1 MLEKKRKSFIQ
12 KGKVFGAFLCSLLL
26 FSTLTISNRPKKM
39 IFAYNMN
46 NLLRSTT
53 VSEYITELEDH
64 YLISRENTAG
74 HLRIF

>member
-1 MLEKKRKSFIQ
+1 MLEKKVKVFIQ
-12 KGKVFGAFLCSLLL
+12 IEKAFSVFLCSLLL
-26 FSTLTISNRPKKM
+26 FSALTISNRAKGM

-53 VSEYITELEDH
+53 VSEYITDAEDL
-64 YLISRENTAG
+64 YLLSRENTAG